1 MTSATRLVY
10 LFYLMVFTLLFPGSL
25 CGQGGFAEMVDR
37 AFGSNQELVN
47 GIQFTNQYIRSEGHP
62 YWIDGG
68 FKIGSVCINDQWFE
82 QLQLR
87 YNLFSQKLELGYLT
101 PEGHMNQI
109 ITVPENINAFFLGG
123 YMFRRVQIG
132 EEASAYYQ
140 VVSAGATTCYIRWS
154 RDLLGT
160 KSSGTSFSPIH
171 REYWMQHGEQWLHFK
186 NQKSYV
192 RAFPKEQKR
201 AFKKLL
207 KQQDFYFWRATT
219 GEMVE
224 MLLAS
229 IRLLEEGGEP

>member
-1 MTSATRLVY
+1 MGFISLV
-10 LFYLMVFTLLFPGSL
+10 PGSL
-25 CGQGGFAEMVDR
+25 SAQGGFAEQVDR

-47 GIQFTNQYIRSEGHP
+47 GIQFTNQYIRSDGHP

-68 FKIGSVCINDQWFE
+68 FKTGSVCINDQWFE

-101 PEGHMNQI
+101 PEGHMNLI
-109 ITVPENINAFFLGG
+109 MTVPENITAFYLAG
-123 YMFRRVQIG
+123 YAFRRVQIG
-132 EEASAYYQ
+132 EEAPAYYQ
-140 VVSAGATTCYIRWS
+140 EVISGGITCYIRCS

-160 KSSGTSFSPIH
+160 RSSGTSFGPIE
-171 REYWMQHGEQWLHFK
+171 REYWMQEGERWLYFK

-201 AFKKLL
+201 DFKKLL
-207 KQQDFYFWRATT
+207 LRQNFYFHRAST

-224 MLLAS
+224 MLMATM
-229 IRLLEEGGEP
+229 RLLEEGEEP